1 MKTIS
6 LILTLLLLTFAY
18 YAGNINDDSEGIQ
31 IPNEDTNLSEENKKS
46 SKEKNDDQSFSNV
59 SLSDLNLDMNKMK
72 ELEDKLNSPLD
83 LDKDSDLD
91 EALSK
96 KYNSRSYQ
104 GNRRKKQRIKRI

>member
-6 LILTLLLLTFAY
+6 LILTLLLLTFPY

-31 IPNEDTNLSEENKKS
+31 IPNEDTNLSEESKKP

-96 KYNSRSYQ
+96 KYNLRPYQ